1 MKSKDLAKFLAESYG
16 LQFLKP
22 STVSLSDESEFC
34 TIQTPSAI
42 FSRFDGFKDT
52 LTSHHHQATS
62 LHMALNGTT
71 AAMGAA
77 GRRTNL

>member
-22 STVSLSDESEFC
+22 STVSLADESEFC

-42 FSRFDGFKDT
+42 FSRFDGFRDA
-52 LTSHHHQATS
+52 LTAS
-62 LHMALNGTT
+62 LSSPYSF
-71 AAMGAA
+71 
-77 GRRTNL
+77 